1 MIASAELMFLLGLV
15 LPPAAV
21 VIGVVIFA
29 VASRASRRVHAPVA
43 THVQAA

>member
-1 MIASAELMFLLGLV
+1 MIASAELMFLLALV

-29 VASRASRRVHAPVA
+29 VASRASRRVHASAA

>member
-1 MIASAELMFLLGLV
+1 MIASAELMFLLALV

-29 VASRASRRVHAPVA
+29 VASRASRREHAPA
-43 THVQAA
+43 AAHVQAV